1 MALNFF
7 DNFDLSDWF
16 NVLKYVP
23 SIFVNVL
30 RHIDKELTKSLATL
44 SPIKQRRVCYNY
56 LIFNFD
62 KFLSLINRRCG
73 VSVSENEMYFI
84 QFLIFKICVEYA
96 GKATN
101 ARSDEHF
108 INAKKVNLGLLDSDE
123 VGDHV
128 NVINDCWNNGVGV
141 MCIQFESG
149 ATTFEA
155 LCREAAV
162 ISCLGID
169 NIKNKISGSIFGE
182 MKSWS
187 PLKLKN
193 FGNLARFA
201 VLKNSLSKDHLL
213 LGLVICPYVLVGSGV
228 PNLLCASFAE
238 INWNKEYCGN
248 MIFLA
253 PNISYCNIF
262 LYL

>member
-44 SPIKQRRVCYNY
+44 SSIKQRRVCYNY

-108 INAKKVNLGLLDSDE
+108 INARKVNLGLLDSDE

-193 FGNLARFA
+193 FGNLTLFA
-201 VLKNSLSKDHLL
+201 VFKKFIVKRPPVIRASDMPLRVSRKRCSKF
-213 LGLVICPYVLVGSGV
+213 VMCE
-228 PNLLCASFAE
+228 F
-238 INWNKEYCGN
+238 CGN
-248 MIFLA
+248 KLE
-253 PNISYCNIF
+253 
-262 LYL
+262 